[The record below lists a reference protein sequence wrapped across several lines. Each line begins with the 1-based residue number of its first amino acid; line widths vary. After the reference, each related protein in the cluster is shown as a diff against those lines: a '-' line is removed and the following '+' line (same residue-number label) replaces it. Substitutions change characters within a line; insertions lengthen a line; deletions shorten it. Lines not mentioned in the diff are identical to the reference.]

1 MKTLCIVLF
10 AASSLFAAE
19 LTVELQN
26 PPDSGQIEVLLFD
39 SAASFKDLRD
49 PAFSKIVPATGQ
61 NQMTLSDVPP
71 GDYALMVHHDEN
83 GNGQLD
89 KNFIGIPREPVGF
102 ANGYSPKGPPGY
114 NRARLTIRETNT
126 PPVQVTLRRPLGE
139 RGRFGVGIGAIIR
152 TSPYR
157 GADSVDV
164 LPIPA
169 LTYTGERL
177 QVFGPQARYMLTDGE
192 TVRLALAA
200 SYRAPAY
207 DEDDSPALTGLGDRK
222 ATLMAG
228 PELRADLMETIT
240 ASLSYK
246 HDVLDRIGGGE
257 ALAKIGKRFEFGDW
271 RVTPSAGLR
280 WTSAKLVRHDYGTP
294 AYRPS
299 AMITPEIGVSALLE
313 LTDSWWISANMSIE
327 RLDSEA
333 ADSPIVDAKTRTS
346 GFLAISY
353 LF

>member
-1 MKTLCIVLF
+1 MKILCAALF
-10 AASSLFAAE
+10 TAVSLSAAE

-26 PPDSGQIEVLLFD
+26 PPDSGQIEILLFD

-61 NQMTLSDVPP
+61 TNITISDVPA

-83 GNGQLD
+83 SNGKLD

-114 NRARLTIRETNT
+114 NRARLTLNETNN
-126 PPVQVTLRRPLGE
+126 PPVSIQLSRPLGE
-139 RGRFGVGIGAIIR
+139 RGRLGLGVGAIIR

-157 GADSVDV
+157 GADSIDV

-192 TVRLALAA
+192 TVRVALAA

-207 DEDDSPALTGLGDRK
+207 DEDDSPALAGLGNRK

-228 PELRADLMETIT
+228 PEVRAEILETVT
-240 ASLSYK
+240 ASLSYN

-271 RVTPSAGLR
+271 RITPSAGLR
-280 WTSAKLVRHDYGTP
+280 WTSSELVRHDYGTP

-299 AMITPEIGVSALLE
+299 AMITPEIGISALLE
-313 LTDSWWISANMSIE
+313 LTDSWWISVNMSIE

-333 ADSPIVDAKTRTS
+333 ADSPIVDTKTRTS
-346 GFLAISY
+346 GFLAVSY

>member
-1 MKTLCIVLF
+1 MKTLSIVLL
-10 AASSLFAAE
+10 AAVSLSAAE
-19 LTVELQN
+19 LTIELQN
-26 PPDSGQIEVLLFD
+26 PPESGQIEILLFD

-49 PAFSKIVPATGQ
+49 PAFSKTVAATGQ
-61 NQMTLSDVPP
+61 TSLTLPDVPP

-83 GNGQLD
+83 SNGTLD

-114 NRARLTIRETNT
+114 NRAQLTINETEN
-126 PPVQVTLRRPLGE
+126 PPVSVNLSRPLGE
-139 RGRFGVGIGAIIR
+139 RGRFGVGLGAIVR

-157 GADSVDV
+157 GADSIDV

-192 TVRLALAA
+192 TVRVALAA
-200 SYRAPAY
+200 NYRAPAY
-207 DEDDSPALTGLGDRK
+207 KEDDSPALAGLGDRK
-222 ATLMAG
+222 GTLMAG
-228 PELRADLMETIT
+228 PELRADLFETIT
-240 ASLSYK
+240 ASFSYR
-246 HDVLDRIGGGE
+246 HDILGRIGGGE
-257 ALAKIGKRFEFGDW
+257 ALAKIGKSFELGDW
-271 RVTPSAGLR
+271 RLTPTAGLR

-294 AYRPS
+294 GYRPG

-313 LTDSWWISANMSIE
+313 LTDSWWINAQVSIE
-327 RLDSEA
+327 RLGSDA
-333 ADSPIVDAKTRTS
+333 TDSPIVDATTRAS
-346 GFLAISY
+346 GFLAVSY